1 MLKSLSL
8 LTYLICCLD
17 VLVMQKTGLIR
28 KLRLISKFMR
38 PQFEQQINT
47 MHILLNISRA
57 KGNRKMKLSQ
67 LIEYKVLATFF
78 YLI

>member
-1 MLKSLSL
+1 
-8 LTYLICCLD
+8 
-17 VLVMQKTGLIR
+17 
-28 KLRLISKFMR
+28 MR

>member
-1 MLKSLSL
+1 
-8 LTYLICCLD
+8 
-17 VLVMQKTGLIR
+17 
-28 KLRLISKFMR
+28 MR

-47 MHILLNISRA
+47 MHILLNISRT

-78 YLI
+78 ILYKAFLKKQKEV